1 MNRYIAILRGV
12 NVSGAKSMKMEELRL
27 TLQKLGFT
35 GVSTYIQSGN
45 VVFTTGEIATSHL
58 AAQIAEAIKTGFGFE
73 VPVMVLSA
81 AELKTIISNNPLN
94 NGTNYTA
101 FLHITFLADP
111 PVAFNLSEI
120 EARKQGDETI
130 VVADKVVYLYCPHGY
145 GNTKLSNTFLE
156 SKLKVSAT
164 TRNWKTCGELLRMS
178 REIQP

>member
-12 NVSGAKSMKMEELRL
+12 NVSGAKPMKMEELRK
-27 TLQKLGFT
+27 TIQKLGFT

-45 VVFTTGEIATSHL
+45 VVFTAGETATSQL
-58 AAQIAEAIKTGFGFE
+58 AAQLAEAIKTGFGFE

-94 NGTNYTA
+94 NATNDTA

-111 PVAFNLSEI
+111 PAAFSLSEI
-120 EARKQGDETI
+120 EARKQGEEAI
-130 VVADKVVYLYCPHGY
+130 VVAENAVYLYCPNGY

-156 SKLKVSAT
+156 SKLKVAAT
-164 TRNWKTCGELLRMS
+164 TRNWKTACELLRMA
-178 REIQP
+178 EEN